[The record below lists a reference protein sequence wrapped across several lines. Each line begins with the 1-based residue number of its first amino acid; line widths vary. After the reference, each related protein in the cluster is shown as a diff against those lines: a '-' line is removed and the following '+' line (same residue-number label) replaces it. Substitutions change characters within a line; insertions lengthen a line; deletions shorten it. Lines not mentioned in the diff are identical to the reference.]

1 MFINDITI
9 GVDLC
14 SLKVPDFS
22 VGKDGKGM
30 FTGTQ
35 IKILDNAMYIP
46 YQINAINYCKI
57 DDVGT
62 NAISSP
68 FSGCL
73 MVAWQMGKKIYVG
86 HVARENPHEPS
97 QIFLTWENTKSD
109 FVRFVEFDPWRLL
122 VNPVNT
128 RTCFGLIAF
137 SNAMNTVTA
146 YSINTETDMKTGI
159 GRIVNQIQKL
169 DLKWKNNGNADKND

>member
-1 MFINDITI
+1 MLIDHIAK
-9 GVDLC
+9 GVDLR
-14 SLKVPDFS
+14 SLNVPDFTA
-22 VGKDGKGM
+22 GKDGKGM

-35 IKILDNAMYIP
+35 IKRLNEAMYIP
-46 YQINAINYCKI
+46 YQINAINYCEI
-57 DDVGT
+57 DDVET

-86 HVARENPHEPS
+86 HVAREDPDKPS
-97 QIFLTWENTKSD
+97 ESYITWEKTKGE
-109 FVRFVEFDPWRLL
+109 FVRYVEFDPWRLL

-128 RTCFGLIAF
+128 KTCFGLIAF

-159 GRIVNQIQKL
+159 DRTVNQIKKVNL
-169 DLKWKNNGNADKND
+169 RWINNGNAGTV